1 MTSAPGGIK
10 IFSGSSHP
18 ELANMIAKRLGLPLS
33 KATVARNDS
42 GESLIRIAE
51 SVREHDVYIINTS
64 CCTPTT
70 APTVTGK
77 SFISPNT
84 SLMELLIMIHAC
96 KVASAKRVTA
106 VIPHFF
112 YARQDK
118 KDKSRA
124 PISAKLVA
132 NMIEKAGCDHVIT
145 MDLHASQI
153 QGFFDV
159 PVDNLYAE
167 PAALQFIREM
177 IDLEKVVIVSP
188 DAGGAKR
195 ATSLADR
202 LNVDFALFHKERKKA
217 NEVSRMVLV
226 GDVKGKVAVLVDDMA
241 DTCGTLELAA
251 QRLAESGAERVF
263 AIVTHGILSGPALE
277 RIRRSSLEKLVVT
290 NTLPQARNRAQC
302 DKIEEIDISHVLA
315 ETIRRSHYGES
326 VSVLFNEVPYDT
338 TQPYRQS
345 LSRSVSSENVGSGS
359 GGSGNGYGHGN
370 SGTHGLST
378 NRQFPR
384 SSYTTPDPPELSNSS
399 GFLTNA
405 TSSGRSSTGNASG
418 PLSTAAATPKLS
430 QHSTPP
436 LPSPLRNETRAE

>member
-1 MTSAPGGIK
+1 MTTVAGGIK
-10 IFSGSSHP
+10 VFSGTSHP
-18 ELANMIAKRLGLPLS
+18 ELAQLVAKRLGQPLGR
-33 KATVARNDS
+33 ATVTRNDA
-42 GESLIRIAE
+42 GESIVRIAE

-64 CCTPTT
+64 CVSPTPSGNP
-70 APTVTGK
+70 A
-77 SFISPNT
+77 SPNT

-96 KVASAKRVTA
+96 KTASAKRITA

-124 PISAKLVA
+124 PISAKLIA

-167 PAALQFIREM
+167 PAALQYIREM
-177 IDLEKVVIVSP
+177 VDCSKAVIVSP

-202 LNVDFALFHKERKKA
+202 LEVDFALFHKERKKA

-226 GDVKGKVAVLVDDMA
+226 GSVEGKTAILVDDMA

-251 QRLAESGAERVF
+251 QRLAESGAERVL
-263 AIVTHGILSGPALE
+263 AIVTHGILSPPALE
-277 RIRRSSLEKLVVT
+277 RIAKSKLEKLIVT
-290 NTLPQARNRAQC
+290 NTIPQAKNKAKC
-302 DKIEEIDISHVLA
+302 PKIEEIDISHVLA

-326 VSVLFNEVPYDT
+326 VSVLFNQIPYDT
-338 TQPYRQS
+338 TQPYRHG
-345 LSRSVSSENVGSGS
+345 LDTPGRSVPASPVLR
-359 GGSGNGYGHGN
+359 
-370 SGTHGLST
+370 THAFL
-378 NRQFPR
+378 P
-384 SSYTTPDPPELSNSS
+384 SSYNAPDPPMPANFFADENS
-399 GFLTNA
+399 A
-405 TSSGRSSTGNASG
+405 AAAAA
-418 PLSTAAATPKLS
+418 TAAAAPAAAQGQQQASNSVRTPDMGSGRLPSAPDSTPKA
-430 QHSTPP
+430 PP
-436 LPSPLRNETRAE
+436 VHRDSDPPTSPLARQV